1 MKFIAFLIALF
12 VATGCKPT
20 QPITRPVDKSKVTI
34 IFTDAPDQSKD
45 MLIGST
51 IFPEETIN
59 YINSDTLNVRYI
71 PKSIGCDT
79 LTIPTFGGY
88 AELWHKVNGRDKVM
102 WLLQGGDT
110 VSITYNE
117 NGRPYLKSI
126 ISDNNTRLYNL
137 PWDDDRSIHS
147 KTSYS
152 LNFIINDPTTRSIY
166 KRFSD
171 NSKSVP
177 DFFANAYFNI
187 DSLQN
192 IYTAYINDFRT
203 RLDSLTALG
212 EEQKL
217 YARWYER
224 HYIENGWKL
233 DHVLACDSLLRYPSG
248 VKALYYYRNG
258 MKSPKLFDKIENDT
272 TLSRIAKENLL
283 REAIVG
289 IQNSDYWT
297 ALPDKVITEY
307 TERYIAITGDSSITG
322 GSSAKPFIIKKPNV
336 TEVNGY
342 TYDLA
347 LLGLDG
353 KQYDLVEIL
362 SMFKGKIVYVDLW
375 ASWCAPCKG
384 GMPAALKLR
393 QAYQGKDIV
402 FLYLAVNDRENAWR
416 KEVKN
421 CKTDYLGEN
430 YLILNTAESQFLKE
444 INHKLIPR
452 FLIFDRNGYFVDT
465 DAPRA
470 GDTKINDVLNEYLN

>member
-1 MKFIAFLIALF
+1 MKFIAFFIALF
-12 VATGCKPT
+12 VAIGCKPT
-20 QPITRPVDKSKVTI
+20 LPATPPVDKSKVTI

-51 IFPEETIN
+51 VFPEETIN

-71 PKSIGCDT
+71 PKSIGNDT

-88 AELWHKVNGRDKVM
+88 AELWHKVNGRDKVL

-110 VSITYNE
+110 VSITYNDK
-117 NGRPYLKSI
+117 GRPYLKSI
-126 ISDNNTRLYNL
+126 ISDDNTRLYNL
-137 PWDDDRSIHS
+137 PWDDERATHS

-152 LNFIINDPTTRSIY
+152 LSFLIKDPTTRSIY
-166 KRFSD
+166 ERFSD
-171 NSKSVP
+171 NPQSIP
-177 DFFANAYFNI
+177 NFFANAYFNI
-187 DSLQN
+187 DSLQS
-192 IYTAYINDFRT
+192 IYNAYIDDFHAK
-203 RLDSLTALG
+203 LDSLTTLG
-212 EEQKL
+212 EEHKL
-217 YARWYER
+217 YAKWYER

-233 DHVLACDSLLRYPSG
+233 NDVLACDSLLRYPSG

-258 MKSPKLFDKIENDT
+258 EKSTKLFDKVENDT
-272 TLSRIAKENLL
+272 SLSRIAKENLL

-297 ALPDKVITEY
+297 ALPNKVVAEY
-307 TERYIAITGDSSITG
+307 SERYIAITGDSS
-322 GSSAKPFIIKKPNV
+322 AKPFVVKKPNV

-342 TYDLA
+342 TYDLV

-353 KQYDLVEIL
+353 KQYDFSEIL
-362 SMFKGKIVYVDLW
+362 SRFKGKIVYVDLW
-375 ASWCAPCKG
+375 ASWCAPCKS

-393 QAYQGKDIV
+393 EAYKGKDVV

-430 YLILNTAESQFLKE
+430 YMILNTDESQFLKE
-444 INHKLIPR
+444 INHNLIPR
-452 FLIFDRNGYFVDT
+452 FLIFDRNGYLVDT

-470 GDTKINDVLNEYLN
+470 GDAKINDILGKLLN